1 MAFRWR
7 WSKYAKRGT
16 TGNKFFASFFMAT
29 LKVNGINID
38 IQRTASFRANSD
50 GSSVAVCK

>member
-38 IQRTASFRANSD
+38 IQRTASFWANSD